1 MEHNRIVP
9 VLALVLAAACAVMTV
24 ILISVSV
31 NMGYLPDVSVD
42 DIVAHLAKDGITVDR
57 ELINAKRQ
65 RGTVYVC
72 DSPDYNKT
80 VAELLDGGTVRST
93 YATPDGEVLIMTGG
107 ARLEFGESFSFR
119 YYKSGTSSSSP
130 AIFDLSGMAAPIS
143 DAKREDVSETVVRFL
158 DRGSREFDELNVETA
173 VDSIWEN
180 EGKYYA
186 LCSRTIDGIEI
197 AGNLVLCTVEGDCV
211 TEAYG
216 TWCFLTPA
224 RSYSAQLSDLL
235 NILFNVKKDL
245 SGRESE
251 ADEQDSPA
259 GDTAKEPVTITAIQ
273 LCYSL
278 YFYGEEESFCLIPCW
293 QIVTDTAGEL
303 IYNAIDS
310 TLYTVK

>member
-9 VLALVLAAACAVMTV
+9 VLALVLAAACIVMTL

-31 NMGYLPDVSVD
+31 NMSYLPEKSVD
-42 DIVAHLAKDGITVDR
+42 DIIAYLDSGGISIDR
-57 ELINAKRQ
+57 ELITARRQ
-65 RGTVYVC
+65 SASVYVC
-72 DSPDYNKT
+72 DSPEYNTT
-80 VAELLDGGTVRST
+80 VAELLDGGSVRSV
-93 YATPDGEVLIMTGG
+93 YATPEGEVLIMSGG
-107 ARLEFGESFSFR
+107 ARLEFGDSFAFR
-119 YYKSGTSSSSP
+119 YYRSGAASESP
-130 AIFDLSGMAAPIS
+130 AGFAPSGMEIS
-143 DAKREDVSETVVRFL
+143 DAKREDVSATVVRFL

-173 VDSIWEN
+173 VETVWES
-180 EGKYYA
+180 GGRYYA
-186 LCSRTIDGIEI
+186 LCSRSIDGIEI
-197 AGNLVLCTVEGDCV
+197 AGNLVLCTVEGDAV

-224 RSYSAQLSDLL
+224 ETYSAQLSDLL

-245 SGRESE
+245 GGRENAE
-251 ADEQDSPA
+251 EDVTV
-259 GDTAKEPVTITAIQ
+259 TAVQ

>member
-1 MEHNRIVP
+1 MEHKRIVP
-9 VLALVLAAACAVMTV
+9 MLAVVLAAACAVMTL

-31 NMGYLPDVSVD
+31 NVSYLPEKSVD
-42 DIVAHLAKDGITVDR
+42 DIIAYLQSGGISIDR
-57 ELINAKRQ
+57 ELITTRRQ
-65 RGTVYVC
+65 SASVYVC
-72 DSPDYNKT
+72 DSPEYNRT
-80 VAELLDGGTVRST
+80 VAELLVGSPVRSV
-93 YATPDGEVLIMTGG
+93 YASPEGEVLIMSDG
-107 ARLEFGESFSFR
+107 ARLEFGDSFAFR
-119 YYKSGTSSSSP
+119 YYRSGTASQSP
-130 AIFDLSGMAAPIS
+130 AIPAPSGMEI
-143 DAKREDVSETVVRFL
+143 SETLREEVSQTVIRFL

-173 VDSIWEN
+173 VETLWESD
-180 EGKYYA
+180 GRCYA
-186 LCSRTIDGIEI
+186 LCSRSIDGIEI
-197 AGNLVLCTVEGDCV
+197 AGNLVLCTVEGEEV

-224 RSYSAQLSDLL
+224 ETYSAQLSDLL

-245 SGRESE
+245 GEREKTE
-251 ADEQDSPA
+251 DAVTV
-259 GDTAKEPVTITAIQ
+259 TAVQ